1 MDAKELANKNFEE
14 NKHFLEGVS
23 SFEERISFGE
33 TATLIMTEKTYRRYL
48 KQARNEAL
56 EESAK
61 LADDCAGHYSPECEC
76 INIAKAIRALKEK

>member
-1 MDAKELANKNFEE
+1 MDAKERAKQIHSNIWEAFNNKSDPDRQVLEMVTTIIA
-14 NKHFLEGVS
+14 EGV
-23 SFEERISFGE
+23 
-33 TATLIMTEKTYRRYL
+33 

-76 INIAKAIRALKEK
+76 MNIAKAIRALKEK